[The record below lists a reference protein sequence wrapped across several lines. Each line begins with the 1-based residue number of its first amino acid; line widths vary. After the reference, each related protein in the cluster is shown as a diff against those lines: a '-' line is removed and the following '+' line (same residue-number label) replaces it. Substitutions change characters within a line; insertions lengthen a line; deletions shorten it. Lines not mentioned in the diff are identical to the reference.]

1 LTRHYEKL
9 TPRERFS
16 LIVAAGIRGD
26 EADREK
32 LMRSAPK
39 KAFSVPNHRGY
50 AEGFA
55 DVGSLYVAQQLE
67 TGIWMWRVLAMI
79 EGDQKDSPRWEQCL
93 AMFAS
98 RFLVWR
104 KAWRM
109 LCEEYGVDGD
119 AVLSVH
125 PTWKTVQQL
134 AELAEILALS
144 PDEAAVYVH
153 ERDEEASLVTAEEIC
168 EVLKEAVEER
178 VRWWL

>member
-1 LTRHYEKL
+1 MTRHYEKL

-55 DVGSLYVAQQLE
+55 DVGNVYIAQQLD
-67 TGIWMWRVLAMI
+67 TGVWMWRSLNAI
-79 EGDQKDSPRWEQCL
+79 EGDQKEDSRLHQCV